1 MSLKLGWLALCILIS
16 TSVTAQSEN
25 NPEVA
30 RMQESARSY
39 LNKADYSNAIMM
51 YAQAIRMAPGDV
63 SLRRDLAYAYF
74 LSGDLDKA
82 QETINP
88 IVNSTEADEQTFQLA
103 SAIENKLGNTS
114 KAKRIINNG
123 ISKYEQSGLLYNTKG
138 NLLLGDKK
146 TKDALEAYNKGIQV
160 EPSFASNY
168 FSAAKIYS
176 ENKEAVWALLYA
188 EIYLNLDPYN
198 NKTVEMKNILFNN
211 YTVLF
216 MPNKNDKLPDFNS
229 NSNTTNSTPQ
239 FIDAFKQCMTLGTTV
254 IRDGIN
260 TENLIMLRT
269 RFLLNWNKNFSINY
283 PYTLFTMQ
291 QKMLRDGVYDAYN
304 QWLFGAMDNSSQFSL
319 WVKTN
324 SKEYA
329 AFENWRKLN
338 PLQPAAYD
346 PKPSK

>member
-1 MSLKLGWLALCILIS
+1 
-16 TSVTAQSEN
+16 
-25 NPEVA
+25 
-30 RMQESARSY
+30 
-39 LNKADYSNAIMM
+39 
-51 YAQAIRMAPGDV
+51 
-63 SLRRDLAYAYF
+63 
-74 LSGDLDKA
+74 
-82 QETINP
+82 
-88 IVNSTEADEQTFQLA
+88 
-103 SAIENKLGNTS
+103 
-114 KAKRIINNG
+114 
-123 ISKYEQSGLLYNTKG
+123 
-138 NLLLGDKK
+138 
-146 TKDALEAYNKGIQV
+146 
-160 EPSFASNY
+160 
-168 FSAAKIYS
+168 
-176 ENKEAVWALLYA
+176 LLYA

-346 PKPSK
+346 HKPSK